1 MNPSPEHPAHSG
13 PPPRHPAPSV
23 SLTKPPC
30 IYPGKKEKDPKP
42 RLKCHGTDR
51 NHNPWHRIY
60 MADRMGATGTGWGRR
75 GGKDP
80 WHKQEANSELCVPSE
95 VINIVAVLFL
105 EFPVNLAWSGN
116 TCSLGSAEVRLHP
129 CSPPLDGTEWDAVG
143 TPYDSVQGHP
153 QVSISPN

>member
-1 MNPSPEHPAHSG
+1 MK
-13 PPPRHPAPSV
+13 RIV
-23 SLTKPPC
+23 TTT
-30 IYPGKKEKDPKP
+30 
-42 RLKCHGTDR
+42 HGTESI
-51 NHNPWHRIY
+51 WQI
-60 MADRMGATGTGWGRR
+60 GWVQPEQGGGRG

-129 CSPPLDGTEWDAVG
+129 CSPPLDGTEWDAVR